1 MEKPGVRFLIPDSA
15 DSSDASEM
23 VSVFSKLTLFVTD
36 AAALS
41 LVQISLKKML
51 ARDKRS
57 ILYYRNIINEEHRQ
71 LYSICNQMNI

>member
-41 LVQISLKKML
+41 LVQISLTKKCLQEPNAL
-51 ARDKRS
+51 AY
-57 ILYYRNIINEEHRQ
+57 ILAMKNTDSFIAFATR
-71 LYSICNQMNI
+71 

>member
-41 LVQISLKKML
+41 LAQISLTKN
-51 ARDKRS
+51 ACKRQT
-57 ILYYRNIINEEHRQ
+57 L
-71 LYSICNQMNI
+71 